1 MPSHTLSFSIC
12 VDLEL
17 FYEQTAPDVLAPEW
31 VKIDVIDNEGRAAPK
46 WLLRRI
52 CGYLMEHQHDRLLDY
67 MVNDAAECAR
77 G

>member
-17 FYEQTAPDVLAPEW
+17 IYEQTAPDVLVPDR

-46 WLLRRI
+46 FLLTGI
-52 CGYLMEHQHDRLLDY
+52 CGYLNEHQHGHLLEY
-67 MVNDAAECAR
+67 LANDAAECAR
-77 G
+77 R